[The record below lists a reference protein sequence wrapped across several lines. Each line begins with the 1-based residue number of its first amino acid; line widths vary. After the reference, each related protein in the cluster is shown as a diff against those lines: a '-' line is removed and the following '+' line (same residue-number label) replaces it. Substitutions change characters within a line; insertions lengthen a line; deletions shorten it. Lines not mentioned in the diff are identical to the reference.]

1 MKKIGALSD
10 THGHIDDKTLEF
22 LAEADEIWHAG
33 DIGNTAITEK
43 LGELAPVRAVY
54 GNIDGQDLRSIW
66 PGFQSFELEDV
77 AILIT
82 HIGGKPGKY
91 TREAASLIRK
101 SSPGLFLCGHSHI
114 LKIQYDRQYNMLFV
128 NPGAAGK
135 TGFHRVKT
143 ALRFQ
148 LDGGEITNMEVH
160 EIDPRA
166 NQPNKSFNQYKNKH
180 S

>member
-10 THGHIDDKTLEF
+10 THGHIDKRTLDF
-22 LAEADEIWHAG
+22 LAETDEIWHAG
-33 DIGNTAITEK
+33 DIGNTTITEK

-54 GNIDGQDLRSIW
+54 GNIDGQDVRSRW
-66 PGFQSFELEDV
+66 PAFQSFELEDV
-77 AILIT
+77 GVLIT

-91 TREAASLIRK
+91 NRQAAAMIRRE
-101 SSPGLFLCGHSHI
+101 SPGLFLCGHSHM

-135 TGFHRVKT
+135 SGFHRVKT

-148 LDGGEITNMEVH
+148 LENGEITNMEVH

-166 NQPNKSFNQYKNKH
+166 NQPNKSSNHYNI
-180 S
+180 

>member
-33 DIGNTAITEK
+33 DIGNTTILEK
-43 LGELAPVRAVY
+43 LGQLAPVRAVY
-54 GNIDGQDLRSIW
+54 GNIDGQDVRSGC
-66 PGFQSFELEDV
+66 PGFHSFEVEDV
-77 AILIT
+77 GILIT
-82 HIGGKPGKY
+82 HIGGKPGQY
-91 TREAASLIRK
+91 NRQAATLIRK
-101 SSPGLFLCGHSHI
+101 ESPGLFLCGHSHI
-114 LKIQYDRQYNMLFV
+114 LKIQYDRQYDMLFV

-135 TGFHRVKT
+135 TGFHRVRT

-166 NQPNKSFNQYKNKH
+166 NHHNKSSDQNNR
-180 S
+180 